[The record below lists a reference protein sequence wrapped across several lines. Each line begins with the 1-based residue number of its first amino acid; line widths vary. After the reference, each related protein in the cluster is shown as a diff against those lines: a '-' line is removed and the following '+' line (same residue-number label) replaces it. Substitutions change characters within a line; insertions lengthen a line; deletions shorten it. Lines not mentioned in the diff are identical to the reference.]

1 MVILMAN
8 DFIMDVT
15 KGASRIA
22 ECRRSKNVELL
33 DLAVY
38 LSGGAGWLS
47 F

>member
-1 MVILMAN
+1 MAN

-15 KGASRIA
+15 KGSSRIA

-38 LSGGAGWLS
+38 LSGDFGWFS